1 MSQESFR
8 ALGISADIAQ
18 SLEQRGIITPF
29 PIQALVLPDAL
40 AGLDVLAKAPTGSG
54 KTFAFGLPIV
64 ERAEPADGEPS
75 ALVLVPTREL
85 AAQVAAEL
93 VPIAKRRNLRVA
105 AVYGG
110 ARIST
115 QSKAARAAHILV
127 ATPGRL
133 QDLVERRLVRL
144 DRVRCLVLD
153 EADRMLD
160 MGFKPQVDRLVRRLP
175 RERQTMLFSATL
187 DGEVGELA
195 RAYTSGA
202 SHFEARPPEDLDHE
216 EVEHTFV
223 SVTAENKLDRLIE
236 ELKDE
241 RGLALVF
248 VRTKRGADR
257 LAQKLHRRDVPV
269 LALHGDMSQSQRER
283 ALARFRAGKVTT
295 LVATD
300 VAARGLDLTDITHV
314 INFDPP
320 EDDKGYVHRVGRTGR
335 AGRGGNGITFVLPEQ
350 QADVSRVASRLGHRE
365 QFESRGDA
373 GCPGEARLHEP
384 AGAPLPVVAIAT
396 PGWAEVETL
405 LAKLAASGEAFS
417 TAISTSSWISRY
429 EPGRRIR
436 LESASESSWVDV
448 ESIRGC
454 WDTFERL
461 GRIRR
466 SDVLDPGRC
475 SAFMMALF
483 GQIEGIRQEGDDEP
497 YLVLRPSARSQLR
510 R

>member
-1 MSQESFR
+1 LSRIPTKESNNYMSQQSFR
-8 ALGISADIAQ
+8 ALCFRDLGVSADIAN
-18 SLEQRGIITPF
+18 SLEQRGITTPF

-85 AAQVAAEL
+85 AAQVAGEL
-93 VPIAKRRNLRVA
+93 ASLAKKKNLRVA

-110 ARIST
+110 ARISA
-115 QSKAARAAHILV
+115 QSKAARGAHILI

-133 QDLVERRLVRL
+133 QDLVERRLVKL

-175 RERQTMLFSATL
+175 EERQTMLFSATL

-223 SVTAENKLDRLIE
+223 SVTAENKLDRLID
-236 ELKDE
+236 ELQDE

-257 LAQKLHRRDVPV
+257 LAQKLHRRDVPA

-283 ALARFRAGKVTT
+283 ALARFRAGTVTT

-320 EDDKGYVHRVGRTGR
+320 ADDKGYVHRVGRTGR
-335 AGRGGNGITFVLPEQ
+335 AGRGGTGITFVLPEQ
-350 QADVSRVASRLGHRE
+350 QPDVSRVASRLGHRE
-365 QFESRGDA
+365 QFEREGMRVAPAKRVYTSR
-373 GCPGEARLHEP
+373 R
-384 AGAPLPVVAIAT
+384 
-396 PGWAEVETL
+396 
-405 LAKLAASGEAFS
+405 
-417 TAISTSSWISRY
+417 
-429 EPGRRIR
+429 GRRSR
-436 LESASESSWVDV
+436 W
-448 ESIRGC
+448 
-454 WDTFERL
+454 
-461 GRIRR
+461 
-466 SDVLDPGRC
+466 
-475 SAFMMALF
+475 
-483 GQIEGIRQEGDDEP
+483 
-497 YLVLRPSARSQLR
+497 
-510 R
+510 

>member
-1 MSQESFR
+1 MSQQSFR
-8 ALGISADIAQ
+8 ALGVSPEISGL
-18 SLEQRGIITPF
+18 LEQRGIHTPF
-29 PIQALVLPDAL
+29 PIQTLVLPDAL

-54 KTFAFGLPIV
+54 KTFAFGLPIL

-93 VPIAKRRNLRVA
+93 EQLAKPKKLRVA

-110 ARIST
+110 ATISS
-115 QSKAARAAHILV
+115 QAKRARGAHVLI

-133 QDLVERRLVRL
+133 QDLVERRLVSL
-144 DRVRCLVLD
+144 SRVRVLVLD

-175 RERQTMLFSATL
+175 EERQTMLFSATL

-202 SHFEARPPEDLDHE
+202 SHFEARPPDDLDHE

-223 SVTAENKLDRLIE
+223 PVTAENKLDRLID
-236 ELKDE
+236 ELQDE

-257 LAQKLHRRDVPV
+257 LAQKLHRRDVPA
-269 LALHGDMSQSQRER
+269 LALHGDMSQGQRER
-283 ALARFRAGKVTT
+283 ALARFRAGTVTT

-320 EDDKGYVHRVGRTGR
+320 ADDKGYVHRVGRTGR

-365 QFESRGDA
+365 QFESEGMRVA
-373 GCPGEARLHEP
+373 P
-384 AGAPLPVVAIAT
+384 AKRVY
-396 PGWAEVETL
+396 
-405 LAKLAASGEAFS
+405 
-417 TAISTSSWISRY
+417 TSRR
-429 EPGRRIR
+429 GRRSR
-436 LESASESSWVDV
+436 W
-448 ESIRGC
+448 
-454 WDTFERL
+454 
-461 GRIRR
+461 
-466 SDVLDPGRC
+466 
-475 SAFMMALF
+475 
-483 GQIEGIRQEGDDEP
+483 
-497 YLVLRPSARSQLR
+497 
-510 R
+510 